1 MCCHIASLYVHFDKV
16 DASLWQNI
24 ITTLP
29 HWWIYGAVF
38 KLQALGITCRTQL
51 CLYQINSS
59 IPSPPLTLGGKLLNA
74 FNRYCWKK
82 HFDYLVWC
90 YFNLK
95 STTAKLY
102 RMIRNWSLMGI
113 NNHPPTFYK
122 EFSWKLQDSFP
133 HFYCIPFDLI
143 IRLLLNWKWIF
154 YTLKCTF
161 ILISN
166 TTIQCQ
172 FALITIF
179 HDI

>member
-1 MCCHIASLYVHFDKV
+1 M
-16 DASLWQNI
+16 
-24 ITTLP
+24 
-29 HWWIYGAVF
+29 
-38 KLQALGITCRTQL
+38 

-59 IPSPPLTLGGKLLNA
+59 IPSPPLTLGVKLLNA

-82 HFDYLVWC
+82 HFDYPVCC

-179 HDI
+179 HDKSYYDKKNNACIYHILHVSSFSFRYF

>member
-1 MCCHIASLYVHFDKV
+1 MVQSWIVFWTCSQLQTFQRHHCPSIFQLLKVSNLPWKICPSWSKGDKFE
-16 DASLWQNI
+16 
-24 ITTLP
+24 T
-29 HWWIYGAVF
+29 F
-38 KLQALGITCRTQL
+38 KVIQSQDKDPDPVKIKPDYHA
-51 CLYQINSS
+51 NN
-59 IPSPPLTLGGKLLNA
+59 PS
-74 FNRYCWKK
+74 
-82 HFDYLVWC
+82 
-90 YFNLK
+90 
-95 STTAKLY
+95 
-102 RMIRNWSLMGI
+102 
-113 NNHPPTFYK
+113 FYK